1 MVPNSLALKYSPVI
15 LQSNLKYDRFR
26 FLVVSNIAVSALV
39 TI

>member
-15 LQSNLKYDRFR
+15 LQSNLKYDRF
-26 FLVVSNIAVSALV
+26 LVVSNIAVSALV